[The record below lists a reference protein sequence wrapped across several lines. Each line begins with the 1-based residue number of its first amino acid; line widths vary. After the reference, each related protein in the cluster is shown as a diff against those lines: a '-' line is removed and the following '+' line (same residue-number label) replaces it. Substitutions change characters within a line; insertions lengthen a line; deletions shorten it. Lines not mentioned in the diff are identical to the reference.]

1 MPGRT
6 NELPARSQR
15 GPPHMHEK
23 RLLAMRRI
31 AWDGCSQRPEAAQGS
46 AATGT
51 AGREG
56 SGVARFSASLGV
68 IRRYGGSA
76 VRRYGGTAKGCTVS
90 EGFGAAGLVSAG
102 FGAVLTAVSAGFDR
116 FRRASAHGQAWF
128 LQFFPDMRVV
138 AAHRRGFCRDSSA
151 FCGENAPRQ
160 ADATRISGK
169 NCPLRPSRAASHAF
183 PAVCSSLRG
192 SRSGQTG
199 TQRRGRARRQLS
211 ETPWRSERPFEEG
224 RMPAAPRSTGSA
236 APQQSAGPFEE
247 G

>member
-1 MPGRT
+1 MNCLREVSADPRICTKSACSRCAGSHGTDAPRGRKRHR
-6 NELPARSQR
+6 ARRQ
-15 GPPHMHEK
+15 PV
-23 RLLAMRRI
+23 RRD
-31 AWDGCSQRPEAAQGS
+31 AK
-46 AATGT
+46 
-51 AGREG
+51 
-56 SGVARFSASLGV
+56 GVAWRSTVFGEP
-68 IRRYGGSA
+68 RRGSA
-76 VRRYGGTAKGCTVS
+76 VQRFGGTAKGCTVS

-102 FGAVLTAVSAGFDR
+102 FGAVLTAASAGFDR

-128 LQFFPDMRVV
+128 LQFFPDMRVMT
-138 AAHRRGFCRDSSA
+138 AHRRGFRRDFSA

-169 NCPLRPSRAASHAF
+169 NCPLRPSQAASHAV
-183 PAVCSSLRG
+183 PAVCSGLRG

-199 TQRRGRARRQLS
+199 TQRRGGTRRQLS

>member
-1 MPGRT
+1 MGRM
-6 NELPARSQR
+6 L
-15 GPPHMHEK
+15 
-23 RLLAMRRI
+23 
-31 AWDGCSQRPEAAQGS
+31 PEA
-46 AATGT
+46 
-51 AGREG
+51 G
-56 SGVARFSASLGV
+56 SGTGLGGN
-68 IRRYGGSA
+68 RYGGARREWRGTVFGEPRRDSAVRRFGGTA
-76 VRRYGGTAKGCTVS
+76 VRRYGQGLHGIRGLRRGRP
-90 EGFGAAGLVSAG
+90 GFGG
-102 FGAVLTAVSAGFDR
+102 VLTAVSAGFDR

-183 PAVCSSLRG
+183 PAVCSGLRG

>member
-1 MPGRT
+1 MGRM
-6 NELPARSQR
+6 L
-15 GPPHMHEK
+15 
-23 RLLAMRRI
+23 
-31 AWDGCSQRPEAAQGS
+31 PEA
-46 AATGT
+46 
-51 AGREG
+51 G
-56 SGVARFSASLGV
+56 SGTGLGGN
-68 IRRYGGSA
+68 RYGGARREWRGTVFGEPRRGSA
-76 VRRYGGTAKGCTVS
+76 VRRFGGTAKGCTVS
-90 EGFGAAGLVSAG
+90 EGFGAAGMVSSG
-102 FGAVLTAVSAGFDR
+102 FGAVLTAVSTGFDR

-128 LQFFPDMRVV
+128 VQFFPDMRVM

-224 RMPAAPRSTGSA
+224 RMPATPRSTGSA